1 VWGRK
6 TRPGT
11 WVVRW
16 ARIHTVALLAILTG
30 EAVAILELGAP
41 GWLAV
46 LAMTGIVIAIGGV
59 RLGGRSALSESPE
72 KLDSSSVPAVSP
84 SPERR
89 EGRAVGYVRVTRD
102 GLGSELR
109 AHSAAIRAWSEER
122 GVQVVAIVHDVEPAA
137 GDSGARP
144 ALCGLLERM
153 SADGAE
159 TLVVAELEHISST
172 AAKLPRLL
180 RWFSANNRRLVAID
194 LGLDTAT
201 EAGQQVALAL
211 ASVGG
216 WEHERISAR
225 TRRGMEAARAR
236 GSGVGRAAIDDVPE
250 LRDRIARMRESG
262 MTLQAIA
269 DVLNEEGVPTLR
281 GGAMWRPSTVHR
293 ATGYRRPP
301 SARPDV
307 YPPRSDLQD
316 DGANPAV

>member
-1 VWGRK
+1 VS
-6 TRPGT
+6 
-11 WVVRW
+11 VARW
-16 ARIHTVALLAILTG
+16 ARIYAVALLAILTG
-30 EAVAILELGAP
+30 EAVGILELGEP

-59 RLGGRSALSESPE
+59 RLGARSASSESPPRGLE
-72 KLDSSSVPAVSP
+72 SSSVPAVVP

-89 EGRAVGYVRVTRD
+89 EGRAVGYVRVARD
-102 GLGSELR
+102 GLGSELPVHR
-109 AHSAAIRAWSEER
+109 AAIRAWSDEH
-122 GVQVVAIVHDVEPAA
+122 GVEVVAIVHDVEPAG
-137 GDSGARP
+137 GDNGARP
-144 ALCGLLERM
+144 ALRGLLERM
-153 SADGAE
+153 PADGAE
-159 TLVVAELEHISST
+159 TLVVAELGHVSST
-172 AAKLPRLL
+172 AAKLPPLL

-201 EAGQQVALAL
+201 EAGRQVAVAL

-293 ATGYRRPP
+293 ATGYRRPSSP
-301 SARPDV
+301 RPGV
-307 YPPRSDLQD
+307 YLPGSGHEN

>member
-1 VWGRK
+1 VTVARGRIN
-6 TRPGT
+6 
-11 WVVRW
+11 
-16 ARIHTVALLAILTG
+16 AVALLGILTG
-30 EAVAILELGAP
+30 EAVGIVALGAP
-41 GWLAV
+41 GWLGV
-46 LAMTGIVIAIGGV
+46 LAVTGIVIAI
-59 RLGGRSALSESPE
+59 RSMRVGARPAPRG
-72 KLDSSSVPAVSP
+72 KLDSSSVPAVVP

-89 EGRAVGYVRVTRD
+89 DGRAVGYVRVARD
-102 GLGSELR
+102 GLGAELA
-109 AHSAAIRAWSEER
+109 AHSTAIRAWSVEH

-137 GDSGARP
+137 GDNGARP

-153 SADGAE
+153 AADGTE
-159 TLVVAELEHISST
+159 TLVVAELAHASSI
-172 AAKLPRLL
+172 AAKLPPLL
-180 RWFSANNRRLVAID
+180 RWFSANNKRLVAID

-201 EAGQQVALAL
+201 EAGRQVAVAL
-211 ASVGG
+211 ASVGR

-250 LRDRIARMRESG
+250 LRDRIALLRESG

-293 ATGYRRPP
+293 ASGYRRPP
-301 SARPDV
+301 SPRAGV
-307 YPPRSDLQD
+307 YLPGADLGD